1 MDEIR
6 QMTKAK
12 IIRRNPKK
20 NEDSKKDEVHPKD
33 KSFDKYPKK
42 VSFKIEDKM
51 KESSKE
57 NFQKKRVESKNS
69 MELAE
74 NSVKKQTDNS
84 LKETKRINKS
94 TKK

>member
-20 NEDSKKDEVHPKD
+20 NEDSKKDEVHLKD
-33 KSFDKYPKK
+33 KSLDKYPKK

-69 MELAE
+69 LELAE